1 MSLLEDANF
10 DNIPDKDPEITKEEL
25 IQRLLNEYRMATAK
39 GVNGYLCLRRVEEQ
53 IAMKKELGDEV
64 TEQDKWGEI
73 SMDRI
78 QEKYLEVAA
87 VLEGILNHAR
97 TPKET
102 IQQYKEQGI
111 QDALNWHKTDNKTK
125 GEL

>member
-25 IQRLLNEYRMATAK
+25 IQCLLNEYRMATAK

-87 VLEGILNHAR
+87 VLEGILNYAR
-97 TPKET
+97 TSKET
-102 IQQYKEQGI
+102 IQEYKEQGI
-111 QDALNWHKTDNKTK
+111 QDALNWHKRDDK
-125 GEL
+125 

>member
-25 IQRLLNEYRMATAK
+25 IQCLLNEYRMATAK

-53 IAMKKELGDEV
+53 IAMKKELSDEV

-111 QDALNWHKTDNKTK
+111 QDALNWHKTDDKTK

>member
-25 IQRLLNEYRMATAK
+25 IQCLLNEYRMATAK

-64 TEQDKWGEI
+64 TEQDKWGR
-73 SMDRI
+73 SAWTGSR
-78 QEKYLEVAA
+78 KNTSKSPPSSKAS
-87 VLEGILNHAR
+87 
-97 TPKET
+97 
-102 IQQYKEQGI
+102 
-111 QDALNWHKTDNKTK
+111 
-125 GEL
+125 